1 MLVVALT
8 AQIVRAEEKKEPAPW
23 KTRVEVSYTDSSGNS
38 EAEALSG
45 KLETKR
51 EGDVNR
57 YFGKASVF
65 RTEDDNEETANK
77 WLADVRWERVL
88 QKRLFAFIAADYL
101 KDKFSGFDYKVGA
114 GPGLGF
120 DIYKTDRHSLKGLL
134 AIYYYYEKFS
144 KGPRS
149 KDDYIA
155 GKASLNYEWQIFENM
170 KFQEDLS
177 FIESFKDSEKYF
189 VNSETAVEFAIQKN
203 LSLRV
208 SYTVAYQ
215 NEPPSPDVKNSDRVF
230 FTSLIIDF

>member
-8 AQIVRAEEKKEPAPW
+8 AQIVRAEEKKEQVPW
-23 KTRVEVSYTDSSGNS
+23 KTRVEVSYTNASGNS

-57 YFGKASVF
+57 YFAKANVF
-65 RTEDDNEETANK
+65 RTQDDNAETANK
-77 WLADVRWERVL
+77 WLADIRWERVL
-88 QKRLFAFIAADYL
+88 QKKLFAFIAADYL
-101 KDKFSGFDYKVGA
+101 KDKFSGFEYRFGA
-114 GPGLGF
+114 GPGLGY

-134 AIYYYYEKFS
+134 GIYYYHEEFS
-144 KGPRS
+144 KGPRN

-155 GKASLNYEWQIFENM
+155 GKASLNYEWQIFKNM

-177 FIESFKDSEKYF
+177 YLESFKDTQKYF

-203 LSLRV
+203 FSFRV

-215 NEPPSPDVKNSDRVF
+215 NESPSPDVKNSDRVF